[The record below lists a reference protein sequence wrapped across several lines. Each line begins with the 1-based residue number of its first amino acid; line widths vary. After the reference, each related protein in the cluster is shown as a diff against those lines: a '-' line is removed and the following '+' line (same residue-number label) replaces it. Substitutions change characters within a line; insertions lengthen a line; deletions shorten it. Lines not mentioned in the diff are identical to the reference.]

1 MSTEETTPVPNV
13 IDRYEDEKPCDSR
26 SWSCDN
32 PEHGRHRL
40 FDAKRRDGWMTYMRN
55 GEMRAR
61 VTTSVSGWARLT
73 IHWDNPNSLESTGVT
88 WEIRS

>member
-1 MSTEETTPVPNV
+1 MT
-13 IDRYEDEKPCDSR
+13 
-26 SWSCDN
+26 
-32 PEHGRHRL
+32 HGRHRL